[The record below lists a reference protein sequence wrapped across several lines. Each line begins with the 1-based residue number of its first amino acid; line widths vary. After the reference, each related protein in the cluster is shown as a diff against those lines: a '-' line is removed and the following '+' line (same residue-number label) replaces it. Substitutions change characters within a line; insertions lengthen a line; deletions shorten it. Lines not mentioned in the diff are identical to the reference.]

1 MYIYITRFSYFLEY
15 TKFTELTCHPSKY
28 GALPLTVGIKSRTII
43 YTNKMRCEI
52 VALYHF
58 TYLMSNF
65 YSLDKIHYQNRA
77 KTALF
82 SMIYYLR
89 KKFFH
94 IDNCILNSRAA
105 ISFSKIQNFSARLL
119 LYCKIKRKLA
129 RVTVLRTF
137 PSPYGDLS
145 ARYLSYRQVR
155 TTKNA
160 QQFKRA

>member
-1 MYIYITRFSYFLEY
+1 
-15 TKFTELTCHPSKY
+15 
-28 GALPLTVGIKSRTII
+28 
-43 YTNKMRCEI
+43 MRCEI

-65 YSLDKIHYQNRA
+65 YSLDKVHYQNAA

-155 TTKNA
+155 TTKKMHSNSSELDA
-160 QQFKRA
+160 VHFHCPAFLFISSKSLFKWIFCSKFIYNRSCFINR

>member
-1 MYIYITRFSYFLEY
+1 MGLG
-15 TKFTELTCHPSKY
+15 HQ
-28 GALPLTVGIKSRTII
+28 TVDIKSRTII
-43 YTNKMRCEI
+43 YRNKIRCEI

-58 TYLMSNF
+58 TYLTSNF

-105 ISFSKIQNFSARLL
+105 LSFSKIQNFSARLL